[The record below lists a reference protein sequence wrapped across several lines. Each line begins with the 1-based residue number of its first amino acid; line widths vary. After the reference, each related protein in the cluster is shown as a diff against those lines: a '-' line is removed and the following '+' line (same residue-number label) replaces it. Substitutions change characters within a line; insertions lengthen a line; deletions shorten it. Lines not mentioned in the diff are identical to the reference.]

1 MNFFVLNS
9 LMWVAAFPARLLGA
23 LMSGQPVGL
32 AAQLCVSVALGS
44 IKVLFGVGTRRHAG
58 GPAAEG
64 EVGVIFFIFF

>member
-1 MNFFVLNS
+1 MLNS
-9 LMWVAAFPARLLGA
+9 LIWVAVVPAQLLGV

-44 IKVLFGVGTRRHAG
+44 VKVLFGVGTRRHAG

-64 EVGVIFFIFF
+64 FFFLICLWNSPS